1 MQHNQIETE
10 REIEREKDRQQRKGE
25 LDNSETQPAFIIGAL
40 TARNFLIFS
49 SRVATRWR
57 RRGRLLGTVRVAA
70 PVEAAVRAT
79 AGATTGRGPGSKPK
93 QACHML
99 SAIDQSARRPCWLAL
114 YSLSEHHYYHWVT
127 GTHASIRPLGTANT
141 HGRRRRG
148 PRIHT
153 NCDADAPPAA
163 SRSFLQP
170 ATLGTFRLSLLPHLS
185 FCFSPGLCWN
195 IIDGGLYIAPR

>member
-1 MQHNQIETE
+1 M
-10 REIEREKDRQQRKGE
+10 
-25 LDNSETQPAFIIGAL
+25 
-40 TARNFLIFS
+40 
-49 SRVATRWR
+49 
-57 RRGRLLGTVRVAA
+57 
-70 PVEAAVRAT
+70 EAAVRAT

-170 ATLGTFRLSLLPHLS
+170 TTLGTFRLSLLPHLS
-185 FCFSPGLCWN
+185 FCFSPSLCWEYN
-195 IIDGGLYIAPR
+195 CQASSSTIKNSPVEILLGQCFRIGCTCGKS